1 MPTTIY
7 FSGSISGGRQDVG
20 LYRRIVVHLEAQG
33 HLVLA
38 GAVAT
43 ESISAG
49 GEALVEQAIFERD
62 LAWIAETAAAGGALV
77 ADVSVPSTGVG
88 YEIAV
93 ARYSFG
99 IPVIALYR
107 PAHTRRCSAMI
118 RGDAG
123 IVTLDYQEEYLDS
136 LLDRLDQTLATLT
149 GPGPRINPPRTRL
162 DGSPC

>member
-7 FSGSISGGRQDVG
+7 FSGSISGGRQDAA
-20 LYRRIVVHLEAQG
+20 LYRRIVG
-33 HLVLA
+33 HLQAEGHRVLA

-49 GEALVEQAIFERD
+49 GEALDERAIFERD

-77 ADVSVPSTGVG
+77 AEVSVPSTGVG

-93 ARYSFG
+93 ARYRFG

-118 RGDAG
+118 RGDEG
-123 IVTLDYQEEYLDS
+123 IVTLDYDEEHLGH
-136 LLDRLDQTLATLT
+136 LFERLDQTLAGLE
-149 GPGPRINPPRTRL
+149 G
-162 DGSPC
+162 